1 MSHFSKITTRIR
13 NKQYLIDALK
23 RLNYQVEV
31 GQLKC
36 RGYNG
41 NQSDVEI
48 LIKLTNNNYNLGF
61 RRSGEYYELIADWYG
76 IKGFSSDNLL
86 SSLENEIMLIE
97 NKIKQKYAY
106 EATIKTLKEQ
116 GFDLVEDTT
125 ENGEIHLQLRRLV

>member
-1 MSHFSKITTRIR
+1 MSHFSKITTRIV

-23 RLNYQVEV
+23 RLNYDLEV

-61 RRSGEYYELIADWYG
+61 RRSGEFYELIADWYG
-76 IKGFSSDNLL
+76 IQGLSSNSLI
-86 SSLENEIMLIE
+86 SSLEREITLIE

-106 EATIKTLKEQ
+106 ETTIKTLEEQ
-116 GFDLVEDTT
+116 GFDLVEEVS

>member
-1 MSHFSKITTRIR
+1 MSHFSKITTRIV

-23 RLNYQVEV
+23 RLNYDLEV

-61 RRSGEYYELIADWYG
+61 RRSGEFYELIADWYG
-76 IKGFSSDNLL
+76 IKGISSNSLI
-86 SSLENEIMLIE
+86 SSLEREITLIE

-106 EATIKTLKEQ
+106 ETTIKTLEEQ
-116 GFDLVEDTT
+116 GFDLVEEVS